1 MPVHIRDMKCLET
14 EIPAIA
20 AQIKNSNFEANKT
33 NHAFSSLPVD
43 QAHEQNNKIVNGDG
57 GAIGLTE
64 SSTQL
69 LCRMVSGPEMSGTI
83 SSFPR
88 GDDLE
93 DSLVTRVSPFV
104 ISVW

>member
-1 MPVHIRDMKCLET
+1 MECLET
-14 EIPAIA
+14 EILARA
-20 AQIKNSNFEANKT
+20 AEFKNSNFGVNEAN
-33 NHAFSSLPVD
+33 FSFSPLPVD
-43 QAHEQNNKIVNGDG
+43 QAHEQNNKIVNVDG
-57 GAIGLTE
+57 VAIGLTE

-69 LCRMVSGPEMSGTI
+69 LYRMVSGPEMSGTI